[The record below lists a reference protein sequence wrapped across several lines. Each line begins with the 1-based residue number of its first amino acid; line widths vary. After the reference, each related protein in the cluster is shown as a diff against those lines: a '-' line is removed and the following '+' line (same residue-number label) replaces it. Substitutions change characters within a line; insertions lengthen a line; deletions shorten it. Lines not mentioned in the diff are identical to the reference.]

1 MKRFALIGLLLWLT
15 GCAAG
20 DRSSAA
26 RMAAP
31 IEHTAASPPAPRRS
45 VELVPTSAAVIPVTI
60 PVVVTKPIKTVIPI
74 EIAPTPTPTARP
86 QSTARPRPTVTSTL
100 PDCPPLPAPTEV
112 RTQAAEQHFE
122 HGLMF
127 WLQDRNE
134 IWTLIESPLTDQF
147 YWRVLPD
154 LWSESQPESDPNLQ
168 PPVDRLQPVRGF
180 GAAWR
185 LGGGSYGPQRGDL
198 GWAIDQE
205 LGFDTTLIYYPQ
217 GYYAPDCTWMPKSGL
232 YELRD
237 ARDTVYQFVGAGG
250 IARIVTSN

>member
-1 MKRFALIGLLLWLT
+1 MKRFALIVSLLGLI

-20 DRSSAA
+20 DRSSSALTSV
-26 RMAAP
+26 P
-31 IEHTAASPPAPRRS
+31 IEHTAALSPTRS
-45 VELVPTSAAVIPVTI
+45 VELAPTNTAVLPPTI
-60 PVVVTKPIKTVIPI
+60 PLVVTKPIEK
-74 EIAPTPTPTARP
+74 TPTPPA
-86 QSTARPRPTVTSTL
+86 AL

-112 RTQAAEQHFE
+112 PTRAAVQHFE

-134 IWTLIESPLTDQF
+134 IWTLIESPLIDQF
-147 YWRVLPD
+147 YWRVLPN

-168 PPVDRLQPVRGF
+168 PPADRFQPVRGF

-185 LGGGSYGPQRGDL
+185 LGGGSYGPQRDDL

-217 GYYAPDCTWMPKSGL
+217 GYYTPDCTWLPKSGL

-237 ARDTVYQFVGAGG
+237 ARGTVYQFVGAWGV
-250 IARIVTSN
+250 ARIIAGNE